1 MHYTFNV
8 GHLSS
13 SPSRVTINNGSN
25 NLFNLNMET
34 RTKWTREEDAVLL
47 EEVRKSPENLTEAF
61 RRTTRLLNGKRTFD
75 SVFSR
80 YYWMKKRGVEMFTL
94 SSGPVTVVNTKNVLR
109 KTVSVEEMTASE
121 LCTILI
127 LKLQSKKHCLE
138 NMIEGLE
145 SFLKYKE
152 EL

>member
-1 MHYTFNV
+1 MGKV
-8 GHLSS
+8 
-13 SPSRVTINNGSN
+13 I
-25 NLFNLNMET
+25 
-34 RTKWTREEDAVLL
+34 KWTKEEDAVLF
-47 EEVRKSPENLTEAF
+47 EEVKKSPENLTEAF
-61 RRTTRLLNGKRTFD
+61 RRATKLLNGKRTFD

-80 YYWMKKRGVEMFTL
+80 YYWLRKRGVEIFTL
-94 SSGPVTVVNTKNVLR
+94 SSGPVAVVNTKNVQR

-127 LKLQSKKHCLE
+127 LKLQAKKHCLE

-145 SFLKYKE
+145 TFLKYKE